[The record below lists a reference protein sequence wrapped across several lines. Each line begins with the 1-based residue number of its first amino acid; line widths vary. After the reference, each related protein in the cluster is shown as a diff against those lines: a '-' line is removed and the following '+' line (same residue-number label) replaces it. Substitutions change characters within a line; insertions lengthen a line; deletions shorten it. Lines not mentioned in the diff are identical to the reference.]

1 MAITNFVK
9 RIQDVMRN
17 DAGVNGDAQRIEQIV
32 WTLFLK
38 IYDAKEEEWE
48 LINDDYISIIP
59 DEYKWRNWAVDNKD
73 GQALTGDA
81 LLDFVN
87 NKLFPA
93 LKNLEVSEDT
103 PMNQMILQMAMQGK
117 LVEQRP
123 EEGTAD
129 ELYEQIVA
137 EKARLIK
144 DGKIKKEKPVP
155 EITDDEIPFEIP
167 SSWKWVRIGE
177 VISYQNGYAYSSKDM
192 SDLKIGYPV
201 IKSGN
206 LMTLQVVINSKTS
219 YIDKP
224 NDKML
229 ESQIKKSDML
239 MCLSSQSDNP
249 EPLGKTAVYRY
260 DFPALLNQRVLKI
273 TAIKLEMVELLYYFI
288 NSHYFHYNVSHQGG
302 GSAQANLKL
311 EHVLN
316 MLIPLPPL
324 KEQKRIV
331 AKIVELLPYCD
342 RLIK

>member
-1 MAITNFVK
+1 MEK
-9 RIQDVMRN
+9 
-17 DAGVNGDAQRIEQIV
+17 
-32 WTLFLK
+32 
-38 IYDAKEEEWE
+38 
-48 LINDDYISIIP
+48 S
-59 DEYKWRNWAVDNKD
+59 
-73 GQALTGDA
+73 
-81 LLDFVN
+81 
-87 NKLFPA
+87 
-93 LKNLEVSEDT
+93 
-103 PMNQMILQMAMQGK
+103 ILQMAMQGK

-137 EKARLIK
+137 EKAQRIK
-144 DGKIKKEKPVP
+144 EGKIKKEKLLP
-155 EITDDEIPFEIP
+155 EITEDEIPFEIP
-167 SSWKWVRIGE
+167 SSWRWVRLGE
-177 VISYQNGYAYSSKDM
+177 LISYQNGYAYSSKDM
-192 SDLKIGYPV
+192 SDLQIGYPV

-219 YIDKP
+219 YIEKP
-224 NDKML
+224 NEKML
-229 ESQIKKSDML
+229 ESQIKRNDML

-324 KEQKRIV
+324 EEQKRIV
-331 AKIVELLPYCD
+331 AKIEELYHIVTSLSSKLNCA
-342 RLIK
+342 RR

>member
-1 MAITNFVK
+1 M
-9 RIQDVMRN
+9 
-17 DAGVNGDAQRIEQIV
+17 
-32 WTLFLK
+32 
-38 IYDAKEEEWE
+38 
-48 LINDDYISIIP
+48 SH
-59 DEYKWRNWAVDNKD
+59 
-73 GQALTGDA
+73 
-81 LLDFVN
+81 
-87 NKLFPA
+87 
-93 LKNLEVSEDT
+93 
-103 PMNQMILQMAMQGK
+103 LQ
-117 LVEQRP
+117 
-123 EEGTAD
+123 
-129 ELYEQIVA
+129 
-137 EKARLIK
+137 
-144 DGKIKKEKPVP
+144 
-155 EITDDEIPFEIP
+155 
-167 SSWKWVRIGE
+167 
-177 VISYQNGYAYSSKDM
+177 
-192 SDLKIGYPV
+192 IGYPV

-229 ESQIKKSDML
+229 ESQIKKNDML

-342 RLIK
+342 RFIK